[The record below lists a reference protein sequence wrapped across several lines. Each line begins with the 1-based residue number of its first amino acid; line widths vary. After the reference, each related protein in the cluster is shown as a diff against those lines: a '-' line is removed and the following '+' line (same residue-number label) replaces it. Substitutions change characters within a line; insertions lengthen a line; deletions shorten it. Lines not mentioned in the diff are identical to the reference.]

1 MARRRKQEEA
11 HENHERWLVSYADFI
26 TLLFAFFVV
35 MYAISQVN
43 EGKYRVLSSAIV
55 DAFRSGNLAIQV
67 TPPSGGA
74 NTMIEIPNTKPIATA
89 IESQQR
95 QQERNK
101 LKQLSDNL
109 GKALLPLSQTG
120 QVTMKQDDEGIH
132 IEIRDSALF
141 PVGQALPSGNSPQ
154 VLSSVAQ
161 QLSQVDNQ
169 VKVEGFTDNI
179 PIRNAFFPS
188 NWELSAARAG
198 SIVRLFMENG
208 IAPDRLVAIGR
219 AETMPTADNASAE
232 GRAQNRRVAITI
244 IAKTA
249 DQSNNNTLAPQ
260 AVANTPPANTTTTN
274 VAPATTTPIK

>member
-1 MARRRKQEEA
+1 MARRRREEEE

-43 EGKYRVLSSAIV
+43 EGKYRVLSSAMT

-74 NTMIEIPNTKPIATA
+74 NTMIEIPDTKPIATA
-89 IESQQR
+89 IKSEAR
-95 QQERNK
+95 MKERRK
-101 LKQLSDNL
+101 LETLSSGLAKSLAPLIQGGQLS
-109 GKALLPLSQTG
+109 
-120 QVTMKQDDEGIH
+120 MRQDEEGVH
-132 IEIRDSALF
+132 IEIKDTALF
-141 PVGQALPSGNSPQ
+141 PAGQAAPNGTSPA
-154 VLSSVAQ
+154 LLADVAR
-161 QLSQVDNQ
+161 QLATVDNQ
-169 VKVEGFTDNI
+169 VQVEGFTDNT

-208 IAPDRLVAIGR
+208 IAPERLVAVGR
-219 AETMPTADNASAE
+219 GETKPTAENDSPE

-244 IAKTA
+244 ISNTA
-249 DQSNNNTLAPQ
+249 SSQGSLPGGIAVKMPQ
-260 AVANTPPANTTTTN
+260 
-274 VAPATTTPIK
+274 